1 MKYLALAQTYEQLA
15 ATNRRLEKTDILTTL
30 LNETPSE
37 DLPQITL
44 LIQGKVFPAHD
55 DRKIGIA
62 AKLVQKALNLATGTP
77 TEKIIQLHKK
87 LGDLGDVA
95 KEVTKTKQQATL
107 FSQELTVKKVFENIQ
122 KLTTIEGAGSVDTKL
137 KTIAELLTSAK
148 PLEAKFIARTLLEDL
163 RVGVGDGT
171 LRDAIANTFLEGN
184 VEPIQRALD
193 LTNDF
198 GQVAIAAKKGIKE
211 LEKIKLT
218 AQTPI
223 KLMLFQK
230 AKGFDDALET
240 VGVPCAI
247 EYKYDGFRVQ
257 IHKKENEINLYTRG
271 LEEVTK
277 QFPDVVQAAQS
288 IKAKNAIID
297 AEIIGIKSDGN
308 YLPFQQISQ
317 RIRRKHDI
325 EELVKKLP
333 VVIRAFDIMEVDGQ
347 NLLQI
352 PFKERR
358 SHLEKILPKT
368 KSFHPA
374 EQLLTSSPKEAAQFY
389 QQALVKGNEGVM
401 VKKLDAPY
409 KPGSR
414 VGSGLKIKPTMET
427 LDLAIVKAEWGEGK
441 RSQWLSSF
449 TLACEDNGDFKEIGK
464 VGTGFKEKDEEG
476 LSFNQLTKL
485 LKPLITKET
494 GKTVQVKPKII
505 LEIEYEEIQ
514 SSPSYESGF
523 ALRFPRV
530 IRLREDKDEVSTLEL
545 VEQLYDEQ
553 KKS

>member
-15 ATNRRLEKTDILTTL
+15 ATSKRLEKTDILTTL
-30 LNETPSE
+30 LRQTPTE

-55 DRKIGIA
+55 ERKIGIA
-62 AKLVQKALNLATGTP
+62 AKLVLKALNLATGTSS
-77 TEKIIQLHKK
+77 EQLTKLHRK
-87 LGDLGDVA
+87 LGDIGDVA
-95 KEVTKTKQQATL
+95 KEVTKTKQQQSL
-107 FSQELTVKKVFENIQ
+107 FSQELTVKKVFDNIQ
-122 KLTTIEGAGSVDTKL
+122 KLTTIQGSGSVDTKL

-171 LRDAIANTFLEGN
+171 LRDAIANAYLEGQTQ
-184 VEPIQRALD
+184 PIQKALD

-198 GQVAIAAKKGIKE
+198 GQVARAAKIGIKE
-211 LEKIKLT
+211 LQKIKLT

-223 KLMLFQK
+223 KVMLFQK
-230 AKGFDDALET
+230 AKGFEDALET
-240 VGVPCAI
+240 VGIPCAV

-257 IHKKENEINLYTRG
+257 LHKKGDQINLYTRR

-277 QFPDVVQAAQS
+277 QFPDVIKAAEA
-288 IKAKNAIID
+288 IKAKDCIID
-297 AEIIGIKSDGN
+297 AEIIGIKSDGT
-308 YLPFQQISQ
+308 YVPFQQISQ
-317 RIRRKHDI
+317 RIRRKHGI

-333 VVIRAFDIMEVDGQ
+333 VVIRAFDIMEVDGT
-347 NLLQI
+347 NLLET
-352 PFKERR
+352 PFQERR
-358 SHLEKILPKT
+358 KQLEKILPKT

-374 EQLLTSSPKEAAQFY
+374 EQILTSSAEDAATFY
-389 QQALVKGNEGVM
+389 QEALDKGNEGVM

-414 VGSGLKIKPTMET
+414 VGYGVKIKPTMET
-427 LDLAIVKAEWGEGK
+427 LDLAIIGAEWGEGK

-449 TLACEDNGDFKEIGK
+449 SLACEDNGNFLAIGK

-476 LSFNQLTKL
+476 LSFNQLTNL

-494 GKTVQVKPKII
+494 GKTVEVKPKII

-514 SSPSYESGF
+514 SSPSYESGY

-530 IRLREDKDEVSTLEL
+530 IRLREDKDEVSKLDL